1 MLIAA
6 KTLKGFKL
14 KSLDGEIGS
23 AREFYAR
30 EFYFD
35 DRHWTIRY
43 LVADTGG
50 WLTGRLVL
58 ISPYALASVDP
69 GKQEVVVDLT
79 KKQIE
84 GSPNLSSD
92 KPVSR
97 QFEDSYYGYYGYP
110 NYWTGPYSWGPYPY
124 VNRDRDSWTY
134 RREGMEAWDSHLRST
149 KEVSGYHIQARD
161 GEIGHVA
168 DFIVDDQTW
177 AIRYLV
183 VDTTNW
189 LPGRKVLISPKW
201 FERVSWTESKVFT
214 SHTREGIK
222 AAPEFTSEALITRDY
237 ESRLHEFYKRRG
249 YWLDEIE
256 KR

>member
-1 MLIAA
+1 MLFSAN
-6 KTLKGFKL
+6 TLKGFKL
-14 KSLDGEIGS
+14 HCLDGEIGN
-23 AREFYAR
+23 AR

-35 DRHWTIRY
+35 DRHWNIRY
-43 LVADTGG
+43 LIADTGK
-50 WLTGRLVL
+50 WMADHLVL
-58 ISPYALASVDP
+58 ISPYALASVNP
-69 GKQEVVVDLT
+69 GKHEVVVDLT

-84 GSPNLSSD
+84 SSPKISTD

-134 RREGMEAWDSHLRST
+134 RREGMETWDSNLRST
-149 KEVSGYHIQARD
+149 KEVSGYHIHARD

-168 DFIVDDQTW
+168 DFIVDDESW

-189 LPGRKVLISPKW
+189 LPGRKVLISPNW
-201 FERVSWTESKVFT
+201 IERVTWTESKVYT
-214 SHTREGIK
+214 SHAREAIK
-222 AAPEFTSEALITRDY
+222 AAPEFTSDAIITREY
-237 ESRLHEFYKRRG
+237 ESRLHEFYKSRG
-249 YWLDEIE
+249 YWLDELVS
-256 KR
+256 R